1 MKILF
6 VCKSNF
12 GRSQIAEAIFNRIL
26 TKNKSTSAGIE
37 KGRVTGHKLK
47 DFPEHSNL
55 FICMDEIGLNIRDNI
70 VKLLTPEMVVGAD
83 KIIVMAEKETWPD
96 YLKKSDKVI
105 FWKIED
111 MCGQPLDKFRE
122 ARDQIK
128 NLVQDLINEIELL
141 MMGRKHRKRTFF
153 SIPLAKRVNCAFH

>member
-1 MKILF
+1 MKNILF

-12 GRSQIAEAIFNRIL
+12 GRSQMAEAIFNKISE
-26 TKNKSTSAGIE
+26 NYKSTSAGTE

-55 FICMDEIGLNIRDNI
+55 FICMDEIGINLRNN
-70 VKLLTPEMVVGAD
+70 VAKLLTPKMIKDAS

-105 FWKIED
+105 VWDIED
-111 MCGQPLDKFRE
+111 PCGKSLHKFIKIRNQIEKKVKELIQP
-122 ARDQIK
+122 
-128 NLVQDLINEIELL
+128 
-141 MMGRKHRKRTFF
+141 
-153 SIPLAKRVNCAFH
+153 